1 MPFEFVAR
9 NGIIAL
15 ASSIVTGSVTATQGF
30 TGSLFGTSSWAT
42 NAATSSFILNA
53 VSASFAATASS
64 ADNFLVRGT
73 LTAQTIVAQTIT
85 SSTDF
90 VTGSTRF
97 GTLLTNTHVFSGSVT
112 MNPGGLFVS
121 SSGLVGIGTTSP
133 NVLLTIGN
141 RAGNATF
148 GGDVL
153 INQANSTLNSIG
165 GLEFKPDGANNGYGY
180 KLQSLFDGNSAYDFT
195 IQSRSNSATWTERI
209 RITSGG
215 NVGIGTT
222 SPTHQLSVYN
232 VSRDSTT
239 ALNAGNSNIIPAISI
254 QSGTGSWASTGNGFA
269 YYYNTANGNLDLY
282 RKDNSTTENHVMTWV
297 RASGNVGIGTTSPG
311 VILDVN
317 GSGIRITN
325 ATPNVYFNNTT
336 VQWKAYMP
344 SNNFAINDAVRD
356 VLTLGYNGAAS
367 YFQGCNVG
375 IGTTSPL
382 SLLNIRHNGS
392 GSSVTYSGLFI
403 QNSSGAV
410 GSNIAA
416 RIAFDADGGST
427 GYGFIEQRRDGTDSL
442 YLVTRNSAVGHMG
455 FETSGSTRIFIA
467 GNTGNVGIGTTT
479 PSVKLQVVGDGLFN
493 SNTNTNLTIN
503 SNGGVAILTLTNSAG
518 SQLIYGGTGGSN
530 VMDFYTNSTFRVR
543 IDASGNVGIGSTS
556 PGAKLDVTG
565 NVRATSFT
573 GSFSGSLTGL
583 ASNATTASFASTVA
597 GGTANYI
604 PYWSATNTLGN
615 SIIYQNTNTIG
626 INTTSPTG
634 SNMSSL
640 LHINGA
646 AAVLRVGPYYST
658 GGDRDFIEL
667 TAGGTDTKVT
677 SPNER
682 FWIENTAGAII
693 ISASANVGIGT
704 TAPAAKLDV
713 SGDIFGRGVIF
724 GYASSTQYGGL
735 SYGLLGSTDGFLFL
749 KTGGTTTVQL
759 QASGSSYFNAGN
771 VGIGTTSPTDK
782 LDVSGNIV
790 IGNSGNKLFNGPSAD
805 SAGLYFSS
813 NITNISGY
821 SGIIFRS
828 STTNVASQTERMRIA
843 NDGNV
848 GIGTTSPSATL
859 TVSKA
864 ASNYMFD
871 LENATEALFKLRT
884 YNSGSGAGST
894 FPVFTHGLYYGTIE
908 NAAVRFYRGGGGT
921 DGFLTFTTSGTERVR
936 IDNGGNVGIGTT
948 APARLLHIRAGAA
961 AAGAIR
967 VDSDNGNVANV
978 LEVPTNGDWSFSTNS
993 QEVMRLSNANGGR
1006 VGIGTTTPTARLH
1019 VSGTTGGVFEVDG
1032 AAAVNALY
1040 VSASGRIGIGNITP
1054 GYTLD
1059 VTGNIHSTTL
1069 MLIDASNAAYLRGGD
1084 DHEWWDINV
1093 ANTAGLYG
1101 TSNSAVGGLK
1111 LGSGGPTLYGASGNL
1126 GIGTTSPGYKLDVSG
1141 SGRFNSTQ
1149 IIGPDGTY
1157 GATYPMIS
1165 FTGIANG
1172 SHRIFAGT
1180 SDDMYFAAATSRGF
1194 EFRPNGGTSS
1204 ALNILSGGNVGIG
1217 TTSPSEKLSVIGN
1230 IDSTSTGTK
1239 IGFNVSDSFTA
1250 YGSSSAHYGMS
1261 YARDTNPL
1269 KLSGY
1274 FGVSVF
1280 TVGTEK
1286 LSIAQNGATTITSDS
1301 TEQVTIRTVTNTNR
1315 QLLIG
1320 YNYTPNY
1327 GYIQAVEQGTAF
1339 RNLLLN
1345 PNGGNVGIGT
1355 TSPSFKLDVNGTF
1368 RATTY
1373 TTGDYI
1379 NYGFAISSPSANF
1392 GNARSYIRIQTTAS
1406 GARIVSFK
1414 IRLSTTWSWVPGF
1427 GYIDADVSYYF
1438 DGTSLV
1444 YPSVN
1449 VTSATGQALNS
1460 IAIGDLVIENGYI
1473 SVPVYITNSNS
1484 LFIKIEGSPNFDY
1497 SLITTTAW
1505 SSVTFPGS
1513 NAVYIAGR
1521 LGIGTSSPSTKL
1533 HIVDSTEAEIR
1544 TQYSTTSSGKIITG
1558 NGFTTIGSITN
1569 DPLVFVSNNTERM
1582 RITNG
1587 GNVGIGTTS
1596 PSFKLDVNGI
1606 IGLSGFRFADK
1617 DGNYNRIFEPAGN
1630 VVMYLGN
1637 ASDPG
1642 NYYDNTSHNFRNRG
1656 GSTFYMVI
1664 NASGNVGIGSTSPA
1678 YKLDVS
1684 GSIRATGDII
1694 AFSDA
1699 RVKENVQTVEN
1710 ALSKVVSL
1718 RGVTYTRNDS
1728 EDKSEKIGV
1737 IAQEVL
1743 EVLPQVVQQD
1753 DKGNYS
1759 VAYGNMVGVL
1769 IEAIKEQQQQIDD
1782 LKYLLQTI
1790 NK

>member
-1 MPFEFVAR
+1 MPNEFVAR

-15 ASSIVTGSVTATQGF
+15 ANSIVTGSVTATQGF
-30 TGSLFGTSSWAT
+30 TGSLFGTSSWAN

-73 LTAQTIVAQTIT
+73 LTAQTIVAQVIT

-121 SSGLVGIGTTSP
+121 GSGLVGIGTTSP
-133 NVLLTIGN
+133 ALPLTIFNSNAATLYQTAGTGTGGGN
-141 RAGNATF
+141 GFYVGHTGNVSYVYNYNAFPLVLATNNTERMRIDSGGNIGIGTTSPTSKLEISSSATEAFRITGGTVNGLYSTFFNGTIAPLFLGF
-148 GGDVL
+148 GGTLSATATNNDGVIRYNGSYNL
-153 INQANSTLNSIG
+153 IFTSDGTERMRLNSSGNVGINCT
-165 GLEFKPDGANNGYGY
+165 GANA
-180 KLQSLFDGNSAYDFT
+180 KLEVVA
-195 IQSRSNSATWTERI
+195 
-209 RITSGG
+209 TSGEIFRADAASGAYRIVATQTGVNMNG

-222 SPTHQLSVYN
+222 SP
-232 VSRDSTT
+232 STK
-239 ALNAGNSNIIPAISI
+239 LHVAG
-254 QSGTGSWASTGNGFA
+254 GTRMG
-269 YYYNTANGNLDLY
+269 GNLDLDSSS
-282 RKDNSTTENHVMTWV
+282 KIT
-297 RASGNVGIGTTSPG
+297 GNVFGNSGTEFTYITMYNSGDASINMG
-311 VILDVN
+311 VKHPLSYISFEAGN
-317 GSGIRITN
+317 GAYTERMRITN
-325 ATPNVYFNNTT
+325 
-336 VQWKAYMP
+336 
-344 SNNFAINDAVRD
+344 
-356 VLTLGYNGAAS
+356 
-367 YFQGCNVG
+367 
-375 IGTTSPL
+375 
-382 SLLNIRHNGS
+382 
-392 GSSVTYSGLFI
+392 
-403 QNSSGAV
+403 
-410 GSNIAA
+410 
-416 RIAFDADGGST
+416 T
-427 GYGFIEQRRDGTDSL
+427 G
-442 YLVTRNSAVGHMG
+442 
-455 FETSGSTRIFIA
+455 
-467 GNTGNVGIGTTT
+467 
-479 PSVKLQVVGDGLFN
+479 
-493 SNTNTNLTIN
+493 
-503 SNGGVAILTLTNSAG
+503 
-518 SQLIYGGTGGSN
+518 
-530 VMDFYTNSTFRVR
+530 
-543 IDASGNVGIGSTS
+543 
-556 PGAKLDVTG
+556 
-565 NVRATSFT
+565 
-573 GSFSGSLTGL
+573 
-583 ASNATTASFASTVA
+583 
-597 GGTANYI
+597 
-604 PYWSATNTLGN
+604 
-615 SIIYQNTNTIG
+615 
-626 INTTSPTG
+626 
-634 SNMSSL
+634 
-640 LHINGA
+640 
-646 AAVLRVGPYYST
+646 
-658 GGDRDFIEL
+658 
-667 TAGGTDTKVT
+667 
-677 SPNER
+677 
-682 FWIENTAGAII
+682 
-693 ISASANVGIGT
+693 NVGIGT

-771 VGIGTTSPTDK
+771 VGIGTTTPSVK
-782 LDVSGNIV
+782 LQVVGDG
-790 IGNSGNKLFNGPSAD
+790 LFNSNTNTNLTINSNGGTAALTLTNT
-805 SAGLYFSS
+805 AGSQVIYGGIGGLNVMDFY
-813 NITNISGY
+813 TNST
-821 SGIIFRS
+821 FR
-828 STTNVASQTERMRIA
+828 VRIDAS
-843 NDGNV
+843 GNV
-848 GIGTTSPSATL
+848 GIGTTSPGNLLSVAGNISLASAGFLGFTGATAL
-859 TVSKA
+859 TT
-864 ASNYMFD
+864 SNY
-871 LENATEALFKLRT
+871 ALYGSSINT
-884 YNSGSGAGST
+884 Y
-894 FPVFTHGLYYGTIE
+894 L
-908 NAAVRFYRGGGGT
+908 
-921 DGFLTFTTSGTERVR
+921 
-936 IDNGGNVGIGTT
+936 
-948 APARLLHIRAGAA
+948 
-961 AAGAIR
+961 
-967 VDSDNGNVANV
+967 NVATGGSIGLNIG
-978 LEVPTNGDWSFSTNS
+978 NNS
-993 QEVMRLSNANGGR
+993 ILTITGSN

-1059 VTGNIHSTTL
+1059 VTGNIHTTTT
-1069 MLIDASNAAYLRGGD
+1069 MYIDASNAAYLRGGD

-1093 ANTAGLYG
+1093 ANTVGLYG
-1101 TSNSAVGGLK
+1101 VSNSAVGAIK

-1126 GIGTTSPGYKLDVSG
+1126 GIGTTSPAYRLDVQGGDINFSGALRFGGVVVIDNSSTDVYANIRVIRSRSTLNDGMYINYDSTGTTAAHLRFFANGTTERMRIDASSGNVGIGTTSPAAKLHVAGGDSVFGSSNLTRILGASQVIDFTNAAQDTYVAGRINGLNLKFYTNSGSGIDINSSGNVGIGTTSPGYKLDVSG

-1345 PNGGNVGIGT
+1345 PSGGNVGIGT

-1392 GNARSYIRIQTTAS
+1392 GNARSYVRLHTTAS

-1513 NAVYIAGR
+1513 NTVKVPGALYVGSNVGIADTSPAAR
-1521 LGIGTSSPSTKL
+1521 LSILEANTGVPGIKITNWNSVNTVSIGS
-1533 HIVDSTEAEIR
+1533 DSATGG
-1544 TQYSTTSSGKIITG
+1544 GKILLNT
-1558 NGFTTIGSITN
+1558 NGSVNNVFISSYGSSY
-1569 DPLVFVSNNTERM
+1569 F
-1582 RITNG
+1582 NG

-1606 IGLSGFRFADK
+1606 LGLSGFRFADK

-1630 VVMYLGN
+1630 VAMYLGN

-1642 NYYDNTSHNFRNRG
+1642 NYYDNTSHNFRTRG
-1656 GSTFYMVI
+1656 GGTFYMVI
-1664 NASGNVGIGSTSPA
+1664 NSSGNVGIGTTSPS
-1678 YKLDVS
+1678 YKLHLRETTSADCRLQIENTSTGNAGIEIVGGGGNQYIDFTPVAS
-1684 GSIRATGDII
+1684 TDFEGRIIYSSSSDEMQFMTNITNRFKLNSNGAEVQNGALGVGVAANSTDGRIDASNDIVAYSSDKRLKTNIQSI
-1694 AFSDA
+1694 
-1699 RVKENVQTVEN
+1699 ENP
-1710 ALSKVVSL
+1710 L
-1718 RGVTYTRNDS
+1718 D
-1728 EDKSEKIGV
+1728 KIGKLSGFTYNWNDKAAKLANYDTNESLIGV
-1737 IAQEVL
+1737 FAQEVQA
-1743 EVLPQVVQQD
+1743 VLPEAVKLAPFDNDGNNKSISGENYLTVQYE
-1753 DKGNYS
+1753 KI
-1759 VAYGNMVGVL
+1759 VPLL
-1769 IEAIKEQQQQIDD
+1769 IEAIKEQQKQIDD
-1782 LKYLLQTI
+1782 LKYLLSQ
-1790 NK
+1790 K